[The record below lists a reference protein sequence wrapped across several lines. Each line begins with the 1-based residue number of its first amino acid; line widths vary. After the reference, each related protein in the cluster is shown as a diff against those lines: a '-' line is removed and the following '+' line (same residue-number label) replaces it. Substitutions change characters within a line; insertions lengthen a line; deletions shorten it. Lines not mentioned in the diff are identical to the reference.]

1 MVILILSTSGHKVK
15 LGKTA
20 FYLTADFWKRTC
32 LMVSSDFSTSSC
44 VTTLCVLE
52 HHRSGLGEHWENVL
66 SVTVFAKDLL
76 VLQLLS
82 GKEDGGNEK

>member
-1 MVILILSTSGHKVK
+1 MLDWFTYFIRDAAKSDQKIKGKKKNTQMVILILSTSGHKVK

-52 HHRSGLGEHWENVL
+52 HHRSGLGEH
-66 SVTVFAKDLL
+66 
-76 VLQLLS
+76 
-82 GKEDGGNEK
+82 